1 MLMFLCILLLVLM
14 VEMCPHEQRG
24 RGGQP
29 KVDSWRQRE
38 GGGRQNVLEMCGHLL
53 WMAPSSLYA
62 FWLNIE
68 KHIRLRPFL
77 NKNIG
82 FVPQV
87 TKKGLH
93 GYYFSSKFSKDF
105 QSNSIEQSILQ
116 NSFKQRFL
124 MLLSYN

>member
-1 MLMFLCILLLVLM
+1 MD
-14 VEMCPHEQRG
+14 
-24 RGGQP
+24 RGGGEVNQ
-29 KVDSWRQRE
+29 KWIAEDKGRE
-38 GGGRQNVLEMCGHLL
+38 EDVKMLEMCGHLL

-62 FWLNIE
+62 FWRNIE
-68 KHIRLRPFL
+68 KRIRLRPFL

-105 QSNSIEQSILQ
+105 QSNSIEQSIL
-116 NSFKQRFL
+116 
-124 MLLSYN
+124 